1 MDEVKAEEKAKG
13 ILGSLGCPYFLF
25 QARPQ
30 VQKRLGARLA
40 SEAKPLPNF
49 APALRR
55 QKKLTVN
62 ALSSR
67 PTNLIWFHH
76 VTPPANDHFTRPSML
91 IDTFLY
97 NFGQY
102 VLLLKAAIAKPE
114 RFSMYYKET
123 IRQMDAIGVGSV
135 FIVILI
141 SMFIGMVTAVQF
153 ADQLGDSFVPT
164 YYIGYIV
171 RDITIIEMAPTITCL
186 VLAGK
191 VGSNLAAEIGGMRQ
205 KEHIDAME
213 IMGVNTAAYLIMPKL
228 VAAIFVIPLLVAISA
243 FVSIIGG
250 YVATVLPGTLSHTEY
265 VLGLRSYFVPRYV
278 FMMFVKASVF
288 AFLLTSVSCYLGYY
302 VKGGSIELGEAST
315 NAVVVSNVLILLFDF
330 IIALLLT

>member
-1 MDEVKAEEKAKG
+1 
-13 ILGSLGCPYFLF
+13 
-25 QARPQ
+25 
-30 VQKRLGARLA
+30 
-40 SEAKPLPNF
+40 
-49 APALRR
+49 
-55 QKKLTVN
+55 
-62 ALSSR
+62 
-67 PTNLIWFHH
+67 
-76 VTPPANDHFTRPSML
+76 ML
-91 IDTFLY
+91 IDTLLY
-97 NFGQY
+97 HFGKY
-102 VLLLKAAIAKPE
+102 VLLLKSAVARPE

-123 IRQMDAIGVGSV
+123 VRQMDAIGVGSV
-135 FIVILI
+135 FIVLLI
-141 SMFIGMVTAVQF
+141 SVFIGMVTAVQF
-153 ADQLGDSFVPT
+153 ADQLGDSFIPK

-228 VAAIFVIPLLVAISA
+228 VAAVVVIPLLVAISA

-250 YVATVLPGTLSHTEY
+250 YIATVLPGDLSHTEY
-265 VLGLRSYFVPRYV
+265 VLGLRAFFVKRYV
-278 FMMFVKASVF
+278 FMMFVKAAVF